1 MDLFDSELRV
11 IDAAQTLAAKLG
23 DDPNHTVAAAVMD
36 TLGRI
41 HTGVNVHHFTGGP
54 CAELV
59 AIGAAAAAHAGPLV
73 TVAAAGCDDRGLLAP
88 CGRCRQVIL
97 DLHPDALIALPE
109 QPGRTTSAMVETAET
124 AGAAGTAS
132 ASRTAGTASGSTYY
146 IAPIAAL
153 LPRSY
158 RHPDAQPTRLLRFNA
173 RYFDAIT
180 SARKTLTVRWNE
192 SHTTGP
198 ALAYFENTDSGTVP
212 VEVTS
217 VEAHRLSELTPQ
229 ILQLSKSPTAEGYIA
244 NLREHYPAMP
254 EDASVEVVTFRLSAP
269 NI

>member
-11 IDAAQTLAAKLG
+11 IDAAQALAAKLG

-73 TVAAAGCDDRGLLAP
+73 TIAAAGCDDRGLLAP

-109 QPGRTTSAMVETAET
+109 QPGRTTSAMAETAGT

-132 ASRTAGTASGSTYY
+132 GSTYD

-158 RHPDAQPTRLLRFNA
+158 RHPDAEPTRLLRFNA
-173 RYFDAIT
+173 RYFDAIA

-192 SHTTGP
+192 SHTAGP

-212 VEVTS
+212 VEITS

-229 ILQLSKSPTAEGYIA
+229 ILQLSKSPTSEGYVA

-254 EDASVEVVTFRLSAP
+254 EDANVEVVTFRLSAP